1 MAGRTAE
8 LCCVAE
14 DLERGQVRLSD
25 LPNSVD
31 ATLAHAPALLSA
43 RGLTKRFGR
52 QVAVAGVDLDI
63 RERAFTTL
71 LGPSGCG
78 KTTILRMIGGFETPD
93 AGSLVLDGAT
103 LAGVPPELRP
113 VNTVFQSYAL
123 FPHLNVFEN
132 VAFSLRLRNSGNIER
147 KVKNALDAVRM
158 SDYVDRFPNELSG
171 GEQQRVAVARAI
183 IAQPRL
189 LLLDEPLSALDRRMR
204 AHLQIELKDL
214 QRRLGIAFIYV
225 THDQAEAFA
234 LSDVVVVMNNG
245 EVVQVGAPQEI
256 YARPVNAFVA
266 DFIGDA
272 SLVRGKVVAVNG
284 VGSVLDTRFGRLRAP
299 ALDSLT
305 AGDDGCIVL
314 RPESLVESNQPQA
327 ITGTATHVIY
337 QGNGFVVEVVAD
349 GTTFRYGTDHP
360 PAPGAPVRLSIVPDK
375 SFITRV
381 ER

>member
-1 MAGRTAE
+1 MAQ
-8 LCCVAE
+8 
-14 DLERGQVRLSD
+14 DLERGQIRLSD
-25 LPNSVD
+25 RPTSPGV
-31 ATLAHAPALLSA
+31 TFAPASVLLSA
-43 RGLTKRFGR
+43 RGLVKRFGR
-52 QVAVAGVDLDI
+52 QVAVDGVDLDVTE
-63 RERAFTTL
+63 REFTTL

-93 AGSLVLDGAT
+93 AGSLVLDGAA

-132 VAFSLRLRNSGNIER
+132 VAFSLRLRDSGNIQR

-158 SDYVDRFPNELSG
+158 GDHADRFPNELSG
-171 GEQQRVAVARAI
+171 GQQQRVAVARAI

-234 LSDVVVVMNNG
+234 LSDVVAVMNKG
-245 EVVQVGAPQEI
+245 RVVQVGSPQDI

-272 SLVRGKVVAVNG
+272 SLVGGKVVATNG
-284 VGSVLDTRFGRLRAP
+284 AGGILDTRFGRIHAP
-299 ALDSLT
+299 ALSSLS

-314 RPESLVESNQPQA
+314 RPESLIESDAPQA
-327 ITGTATHVIY
+327 VAGTATHVIY
-337 QGNGFVVEVVAD
+337 QGNGFVVEVIAD
-349 GTTFRYGTDHP
+349 GTIFRYATDRP
-360 PAPGAPVRLSIVPDK
+360 PALGASVHLAIVPDK
-375 SFITRV
+375 SFITRA